1 MTNMGFRSV
10 SLKSGLKNLTNT
22 TLLSIIKVFILWQSS
37 MSNTFAID
45 PILDLIEKNPN
56 ISDLHLSA
64 GEVVSYRI
72 NGEILREE
80 SAGIV
85 SDESMELVIRH
96 LLQKDPQRFDNYLWE
111 KDVDFAYVSHTGV
124 PYRVNAYFRT
134 GKMAVVMRKISKSP
148 RQLEDIMFSDIAG
161 SIKENVLWAKRGLYL
176 VTGPTWSGKSTSI
189 VAMIDH
195 INRTREENI
204 VTIED
209 PIEYLFHPK
218 KCLISQ
224 REIGHDTRSYA
235 NALRASMRQDPDI
248 IFVGEIRDRET
259 AEAVLSLAET
269 WHLVFSTLHTSS
281 ASHTINRFIW
291 FFPPEVQSSVADRMA
306 EALIGVQSQFLV
318 KSKDG
323 SSRVGLFEV
332 MLNTTSIKNNI
343 KKKEI
348 AQLDNIIDTSSL
360 IGMISL
366 KRYAKKLL
374 EKNIIDAK
382 DVERLFPKE
391 DI

>member
-1 MTNMGFRSV
+1 MAH
-10 SLKSGLKNLTNT
+10 
-22 TLLSIIKVFILWQSS
+22 
-37 MSNTFAID
+37 TFAID
-45 PILDLIEKNPN
+45 TVLDLIEKNPN
-56 ISDLHLSA
+56 ISDLHMSA

-72 NGEILREE
+72 NGEIVREE
-80 SAGIV
+80 SAWVV

-111 KDVDFAYVSHTGV
+111 KDVDFAYVSHAWV

-134 GKMAVVMRKISKSP
+134 GKMAVVMRKISKDP
-148 RQLEDIMFSDIAG
+148 RQMEDIMFSDIAA
-161 SIKENVLWAKRGLYL
+161 SIKKNVLWAKKWLYL
-176 VTGPTWSGKSTSI
+176 VTWPTGSGKSTSI
-189 VAMIDH
+189 VAMLDH
-195 INRTREENI
+195 INQTREENI

-269 WHLVFSTLHTSS
+269 GHLVFSTLHTSS

-291 FFPPEVQSSVADRMA
+291 FFPPEVQSSVADRVA
-306 EALIGVQSQFLV
+306 EALIWVQSQFLV

-374 EKNIIDAK
+374 EKNIIDPK
-382 DVERLFPKE
+382 DVEWLFTG
-391 DI
+391 DDV